1 MEHITIK
8 ELDGGL
14 VRLTPNKGY
23 RLYNKMVQQYYSE
36 AVVKENEIKK
46 FEAVKVL

>member
-8 ELDGGL
+8 ELGGRL
-14 VRLTPNKGY
+14 VRPPNKGY

-46 FEAVKVL
+46 FEAVNVL